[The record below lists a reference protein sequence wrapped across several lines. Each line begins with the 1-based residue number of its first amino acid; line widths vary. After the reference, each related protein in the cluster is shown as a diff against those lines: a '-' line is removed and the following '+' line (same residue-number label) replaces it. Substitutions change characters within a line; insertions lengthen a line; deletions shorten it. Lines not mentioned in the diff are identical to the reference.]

1 MRPRKLELKIVGRLN
16 GTFEEL
22 HAAGCIQTGAD
33 VHPDLADALK
43 NFGSMFLMLLG
54 LCGNNPCDGCPN
66 AGAFTF
72 KHDRPT
78 RIDEVECKAF
88 QAYHSMALSDATT
101 RRTRLEAATSPPGT
115 NMYPGMSVA
124 QIAKELGV
132 SKSEVRRRKQA
143 GLI

>member
-1 MRPRKLELKIVGRLN
+1 MSQDYQNVTSVGFQISEDGQRIWVCIDGSCVLRVKGIKHFGFTDLRKMLQ
-16 GTFEEL
+16 EE
-22 HAAGCIQTGAD
+22 QEEVD
-33 VHPDLADALK
+33 
-43 NFGSMFLMLLG
+43 
-54 LCGNNPCDGCPN
+54 
-66 AGAFTF
+66 GAFTF